1 MNPPASTSMILGLDA
16 GLFTGI
22 HVVLSLIGIASGFLV
37 LFFLIGKKQ
46 HTAWTPV
53 FFVSNI
59 LTDVTGFLFPFHGIT
74 PGIILGVLSLIA
86 VLIAIAASFGKTRR
100 GLFLSATAVAL
111 ELNVFVLI
119 VQSFQK
125 IGWLNKIAPTQ
136 ASPVFWIAQAVGL
149 GVVILL
155 AVTAW
160 GRFRKT

>member
-1 MNPPASTSMILGLDA
+1 MILGLST

-37 LFFLIGKKQ
+37 LFFLIGKKL
-46 HTAWTPV
+46 HTVWTPV

-59 LTDVTGFLFPFHGIT
+59 LTDVTGFLFPFKGIT
-74 PGIILGVLSLIA
+74 PGIIIGVLSLIA
-86 VLIAIAASFGKTRR
+86 LVIAIAASRSKTRR
-100 GLFLSATAVAL
+100 GIFISSVATAL
-111 ELNVFVLI
+111 FFNVFVLV
-119 VQSFQK
+119 VQSFEK
-125 IGWLNKIAPTQ
+125 IAFLHEIAPTQ

-160 GRFRKT
+160 GRFRKA